1 MSLLA
6 KLLLGDPGVEN
17 SQVEDLQ
24 IGREVELCTTAKK
37 RPRKEKDV
45 SPSASKKVKTSKP
58 TKTVSGEKK
67 NCSKSE
73 QEKLLEDVSAKVCS
87 ELRKVSLKGHYYG
100 SI

>member
-45 SPSASKKVKTSKP
+45 SPSASKKAKTSNP
-58 TKTVSGEKK
+58 TKTVVERRRIAAKVNKK
-67 NCSKSE
+67 NFWKMS
-73 QEKLLEDVSAKVCS
+73 V
-87 ELRKVSLKGHYYG
+87 LKYAAN
-100 SI
+100 

>member
-45 SPSASKKVKTSKP
+45 SPSASKKAKTSKP
-58 TKTVSGEKK
+58 TKTVVERRRIAAKVNKK
-67 NCSKSE
+67 NFWKMS
-73 QEKLLEDVSAKVCS
+73 V
-87 ELRKVSLKGHYYG
+87 LKYAAN
-100 SI
+100 

>member
-37 RPRKEKDV
+37 RKEKDV
-45 SPSASKKVKTSKP
+45 SPSASKKAKTSKP
-58 TKTVSGEKK
+58 TKTVVERRRIAAKVNKK
-67 NCSKSE
+67 NFWKMS
-73 QEKLLEDVSAKVCS
+73 V
-87 ELRKVSLKGHYYG
+87 LKYAAN
-100 SI
+100 

>member
-24 IGREVELCTTAKK
+24 IGREVELRTTAKK

-45 SPSASKKVKTSKP
+45 SPSASKKAKTSKP
-58 TKTVSGEKK
+58 TKTVVERRRIAAKVNKK
-67 NCSKSE
+67 NSWKMS
-73 QEKLLEDVSAKVCS
+73 V
-87 ELRKVSLKGHYYG
+87 LKYAAN
-100 SI
+100 

>member
-45 SPSASKKVKTSKP
+45 SPSASKKAKTSKP
-58 TKTVSGEKK
+58 TKTVVERRRIAAKVNKK
-67 NCSKSE
+67 NFWKMS
-73 QEKLLEDVSAKVCS
+73 V
-87 ELRKVSLKGHYYG
+87 LKYAVN
-100 SI
+100 

>member
-24 IGREVELCTTAKK
+24 IGREVELRTTAKK

-45 SPSASKKVKTSKP
+45 SPSASKKAKTSKP
-58 TKTVSGEKK
+58 TKTVVERSRIAAKVNKK
-67 NCSKSE
+67 NSWKMS
-73 QEKLLEDVSAKVCS
+73 V
-87 ELRKVSLKGHYYG
+87 LKYAAN
-100 SI
+100 

>member
-45 SPSASKKVKTSKP
+45 SPSASKKAKTSKP
-58 TKTVSGEKK
+58 TKTVVERRRIA
-67 NCSKSE
+67 
-73 QEKLLEDVSAKVCS
+73 AKVNKKTSGRCQC
-87 ELRKVSLKGHYYG
+87 
-100 SI
+100 

>member
-24 IGREVELCTTAKK
+24 IGREVELRTTAKK

-45 SPSASKKVKTSKP
+45 SPSASKKAKTSKP
-58 TKTVSGEKK
+58 TKTVVERRRIAAKVNKK
-67 NCSKSE
+67 NFWKMS
-73 QEKLLEDVSAKVCS
+73 V
-87 ELRKVSLKGHYYG
+87 LKYAAN
-100 SI
+100 

>member
-24 IGREVELCTTAKK
+24 IGREAVELRTTAKK

-45 SPSASKKVKTSKP
+45 SPSASKKAKTSKP
-58 TKTVSGEKK
+58 TKTVVERRRIAAKVNKK
-67 NCSKSE
+67 NFWKMS
-73 QEKLLEDVSAKVCS
+73 V
-87 ELRKVSLKGHYYG
+87 LKYAAN
-100 SI
+100 